1 MRKADRA
8 SSRAHLCR
16 RRRPLGDRRRSRHA
30 GPGGRANGPRRAHRG
45 HDGNDARDRGRGGRP
60 RRRPGGERG
69 RCARPRGDRGPSLH
83 LAGGQRA
90 GAPEPRTGR
99 AAGAAVAPARRRAAG
114 GAAVVGGDGRRL
126 RSRHRP
132 PRRRLGAPHRR
143 RGADARGAPRRG
155 GGRQLRSAADGGRD
169 RGAHA
174 VRPAPRGRRL
184 GQGRRPRRRARRPAR
199 RRPRGGGG
207 AQPRRAG
214 GGLQPAGRPRGR
226 RQEAVALDPRR
237 SPRPLARRRR
247 PRDRRRLGLHLGQQR
262 AWLHPRREAL
272 RPPPRSP
279 LRRAGAGLRQ
289 PDGLGGGRFGS
300 RRPVD
305 RPFRSRSPGRALLG
319 GRASGRASD
328 RPGGDAGGPAGAG
341 LGRLARQPE
350 GGRSRGRDPFRG
362 GRSARVQRRAQG
374 RGPMMPRRRRLGAP
388 LAAAGLLAALLLP
401 GAARAQ
407 AAGDRVSELERRVAA
422 LQAQIAALK
431 GEIAALQAKQASE
444 QQAALAELDRKLGV
458 LAEEVEHLKI
468 GEAAATADR
477 SSFGMG
483 PAAAQVYR
491 SGRGV
496 SLGGYGELL
505 YQGFAARDEAGRPAN
520 KTDEID
526 LLRAVVYLGY
536 KFDDRFLF
544 NSEIEFEHT
553 GASDAHAEGDAGIEF
568 AYVDYLARPA
578 VNVRA
583 GLVLLPMGFLNELH
597 EPPTFL
603 GSRRPDVEQ
612 LILPTTW
619 RSPGFGLFGG
629 TGSLSY
635 RTYFVNGLDASR
647 FSGDGGISG
656 SNEVLAAKAKAND
669 FAWVGRLDYVGTP
682 GLLAGGSLYTGRSG
696 QGLRTAAGRRLG
708 VPTTLAEAHAEWKW
722 RGLRLRALGVR
733 GTLGDTADLNAALGL
748 SGGAA

>member
-1 MRKADRA
+1 
-8 SSRAHLCR
+8 
-16 RRRPLGDRRRSRHA
+16 
-30 GPGGRANGPRRAHRG
+30 
-45 HDGNDARDRGRGGRP
+45 
-60 RRRPGGERG
+60 
-69 RCARPRGDRGPSLH
+69 
-83 LAGGQRA
+83 
-90 GAPEPRTGR
+90 
-99 AAGAAVAPARRRAAG
+99 
-114 GAAVVGGDGRRL
+114 
-126 RSRHRP
+126 
-132 PRRRLGAPHRR
+132 
-143 RGADARGAPRRG
+143 
-155 GGRQLRSAADGGRD
+155 
-169 RGAHA
+169 
-174 VRPAPRGRRL
+174 
-184 GQGRRPRRRARRPAR
+184 
-199 RRPRGGGG
+199 
-207 AQPRRAG
+207 
-214 GGLQPAGRPRGR
+214 
-226 RQEAVALDPRR
+226 
-237 SPRPLARRRR
+237 
-247 PRDRRRLGLHLGQQR
+247 
-262 AWLHPRREAL
+262 
-272 RPPPRSP
+272 
-279 LRRAGAGLRQ
+279 
-289 PDGLGGGRFGS
+289 
-300 RRPVD
+300 
-305 RPFRSRSPGRALLG
+305 
-319 GRASGRASD
+319 
-328 RPGGDAGGPAGAG
+328 
-341 LGRLARQPE
+341 
-350 GGRSRGRDPFRG
+350 
-362 GRSARVQRRAQG
+362 
-374 RGPMMPRRRRLGAP
+374 MMPRRRLLGAP
-388 LAAAGLLAALLLP
+388 LAAAVLLAALFLP
-401 GAARAQ
+401 VPALSQ
-407 AAGDRVSELERRVAA
+407 AAGDRMSELERRVAA
-422 LQAQIAALK
+422 LQAEIAALK

-468 GEAAATADR
+468 GEAAAAADR

-483 PAAAQVYR
+483 PAASKVYR

-505 YQGFAARDEAGRPAN
+505 YQGFAGRDEAGRPAN
-520 KTDEID
+520 RTDEID

-748 SGGAA
+748 SGGAAVGKEQRGAYLEAGYDLFAAFPHGEQSLVPFLRWEGLDTQVRVAPGFARDPANDQRILTLGLSYKPIDPLVVKLDWQRRQNAARSGVDQLNVALGYIF